1 MAKNKAIKNDERK
14 ENKLGNRITFLLVL
28 VVLVS
33 IPFIVEYRD
42 EKLTN
47 YKLVKG
53 VVVKHSMMID
63 VGYPEIVCRVTI
75 NGEER
80 LINYSTNDLKV
91 SIGVSVEKDIK
102 KIAKATVV
110 NSAISVG
117 AKSATT
123 KIKASSSDEALKAA
137 KKTANTAQ
145 IGVKKATTQ
154 VAKKPNSINASVALD
169 KAKSVALEAR
179 KTEVRTQMANSTVN
193 KVLTVTVANN
203 QKLGEKVVEKT
214 IKTVTQK
221 VVNDGKK

>member
-1 MAKNKAIKNDERK
+1 MAA
-14 ENKLGNRITFLLVL
+14 
-28 VVLVS
+28 
-33 IPFIVEYRD
+33 
-42 EKLTN
+42 
-47 YKLVKG
+47 
-53 VVVKHSMMID
+53 
-63 VGYPEIVCRVTI
+63 
-75 NGEER
+75 
-80 LINYSTNDLKV
+80 
-91 SIGVSVEKDIK
+91 K
-102 KIAKATVV
+102 KKPA
-110 NSAISVG
+110 
-117 AKSATT
+117 
-123 KIKASSSDEALKAA
+123 KAA

>member
-1 MAKNKAIKNDERK
+1 MMAKNKAIKNDERK

-63 VGYPEIVCRVTI
+63 VGYPEIVCRFTI

-91 SIGVSVEKDIK
+91 SIGDCVEIRYSIDDPKVSEINYEK
-102 KIAKATVV
+102 
-110 NSAISVG
+110 G
-117 AKSATT
+117 
-123 KIKASSSDEALKAA
+123 
-137 KKTANTAQ
+137 
-145 IGVKKATTQ
+145 
-154 VAKKPNSINASVALD
+154 
-169 KAKSVALEAR
+169 
-179 KTEVRTQMANSTVN
+179 
-193 KVLTVTVANN
+193 KVQCDN
-203 QKLGEKVVEKT
+203 
-214 IKTVTQK
+214 
-221 VVNDGKK
+221 

>member
-1 MAKNKAIKNDERK
+1 MDGKSGYDAFVGDVNWVSVAVSAIPGGGLVATVAKEAVKA
-14 ENKLGNRITFLLVL
+14 TV
-28 VVLVS
+28 
-33 IPFIVEYRD
+33 
-42 EKLTN
+42 
-47 YKLVKG
+47 
-53 VVVKHSMMID
+53 
-63 VGYPEIVCRVTI
+63 
-75 NGEER
+75 
-80 LINYSTNDLKV
+80 KV
-91 SIGVSVEKDIK
+91 SINNGVSVEKDIK